1 MQAYL
6 PNSDSDCEEVVAS
19 RGVKLG
25 TSSFIFFRAL
35 GLEEQTLK
43 RKTAML
49 TTCLVDL
56 HLQITSS
63 QWYIQDTST
72 YEKPKSFSSSMQ
84 WRKGFSEILKCSRGK
99 SLNYRI
105 HLGLQDRLN
114 WFFKQSKCNTRWERV
129 KREGEVFND
138 NLRTLRLYDLCVL
151 RWSAVSVVSVSSL
164 LVFSS
169 WTEPSCS

>member
-25 TSSFIFFRAL
+25 TSSFILFSAL

-63 QWYIQDTST
+63 Q
-72 YEKPKSFSSSMQ
+72 
-84 WRKGFSEILKCSRGK
+84 
-99 SLNYRI
+99 
-105 HLGLQDRLN
+105 
-114 WFFKQSKCNTRWERV
+114 
-129 KREGEVFND
+129 
-138 NLRTLRLYDLCVL
+138 
-151 RWSAVSVVSVSSL
+151 
-164 LVFSS
+164 
-169 WTEPSCS
+169 